1 MPTNSQLPDDGDN
14 IDKNAPYRSSRRAA
28 HQGRTTRRSRGR
40 RHIIVSGE
48 LRETPDVR
56 KIARAIIAMAMAEA
70 EREAQQQ
77 AEAPKDSD
85 LGAEASDT
93 TEPGDD

>member
-70 EREAQQQ
+70 EREAQKQ
-77 AEAPKDSD
+77 AEAQNDGEPGS
-85 LGAEASDT
+85 EASDK
-93 TEPGDD
+93 TEPADE